1 MNIHYGYVRQAQTD
15 FDARSVVST
24 PRSKEMLRL
33 RLYFALLICDAL
45 ALVLG
50 FLFGNQVRFNDVLDQ
65 QGYNMLVI
73 VLPVY
78 LGTALNSRAYT
89 IDVLTNP
96 RLGIYRAALA
106 LLFTIGVVLG
116 MAFYLKAGAD
126 FSRLAFSV
134 GIGASTLFI
143 GTGRIVLG
151 KLIPRWLG
159 RSPLSEIIIC
169 DSVEVEGHEDAFIL
183 HAEHAG
189 IKPSVNDPWML
200 DRLGHFLRNVD
211 RVVVACPPERRRA
224 WAMALKGADVS
235 AEILAP
241 ELDDIGS
248 LGTGRFSR
256 QSTLV
261 VAVGPLG
268 LRDRALKRLLDLSIL
283 AVLTPVVLPVMILVG
298 IAVKLDTSG
307 PMFFKQKRIGR
318 GNRMFSMYKFRSMRV
333 ETLDGEGRRSTG
345 RDDDRITRVGRF
357 IRRTSLDELPQ
368 LLNVLLGDMSVAGP
382 RPHALASTADDALFW
397 EIDTRYWDRHAVKP
411 GMTGLAQIR
420 GFRGATLCREDLS
433 NRLQADLEYLSGW
446 TIWRDLSIILSTFRV
461 IVHRNA
467 F

>member
-1 MNIHYGYVRQAQTD
+1 M
-15 FDARSVVST
+15 S
-24 PRSKEMLRL
+24 
-33 RLYFALLICDAL
+33 
-45 ALVLG
+45 LVLG

-65 QGYNMLVI
+65 QGYNMLVV

-89 IDVLTNP
+89 IDVLTNS
-96 RLGIYRAALA
+96 RLGIYRAALG
-106 LLFTIGVVLG
+106 LMFTIGVVLG

-134 GIGASTLFI
+134 GIGTSALFI
-143 GTGRIVLG
+143 VAGRTVLG

-159 RSPLSEIIIC
+159 QSPLSEIIIC
-169 DSVEVEGHEDAFIL
+169 DGVDIDGPEDAFIL
-183 HAEHAG
+183 HAEQAG

-248 LGTGRFSR
+248 LGTGRFVR

-283 AVLTPVVLPVMILVG
+283 AVLAPVVVPVMAVVG
-298 IAVKLDTSG
+298 IAVKLDSSG
-307 PMFFKQKRIGR
+307 PVFFKQKRIGR
-318 GNRMFSMYKFRSMRV
+318 GNRMFSMYKFRSMRT

-368 LLNVLLGDMSVAGP
+368 LLNVLVGDMSVAGP

-446 TIWRDLSIILSTFRV
+446 TIWRDISIILSTFRV

>member
-1 MNIHYGYVRQAQTD
+1 MNIHYGYVRQAQSE
-15 FDARSVVST
+15 FDARGTVVA

-33 RLYFALLICDAL
+33 RLYFALFLCDAL
-45 ALVLG
+45 SLIVG
-50 FLFGNQVRFNDVLDQ
+50 FLAANQLRFSNVLDQ
-65 QGYNMLVI
+65 QGYSMLIV

-89 IDVLTNP
+89 IDVLTHP
-96 RLGIYRAALA
+96 KQGMYRAALA

-116 MAFYLKAGAD
+116 MAFYLKSGAD
-126 FSRLAFSV
+126 FSRLAFSA
-134 GIGASTLFI
+134 GIGFSAVLI
-143 GTGRIVLG
+143 GAGRVALG
-151 KLIPRWLG
+151 WLIPRWIG

-169 DSVEVEGHEDAFIL
+169 DAVDIDGKEDAFIL
-183 HAEHAG
+183 HAEEAS

-211 RVVVACPPERRRA
+211 RVIVACPPERRRA
-224 WAMALKGADVS
+224 WALALKGADVS

-248 LGTGRFSR
+248 LGTGRYN
-256 QSTLV
+256 QQTTLL
-261 VAVGPLG
+261 VACGPLG
-268 LRDRALKRLLDLSIL
+268 LRERALKRMLDLIIL
-283 AVLTPVVLPVMILVG
+283 AGLAPIVTPAMLAVAV
-298 IAVKLDTSG
+298 AVKLDSPG
-307 PMFFKQKRIGR
+307 PVLFKQKRIGR
-318 GNRMFSMYKFRSMRV
+318 GNRLFSMYKFRSMRV
-333 ETLDGEGRRSTG
+333 DTLDGDGKRSTG
-345 RDDDRITRVGRF
+345 RDDDRITRIGRF

-382 RPHALASTADDALFW
+382 RPHALASTAGDALFW

-433 NRLQADLEYLSGW
+433 NRLQADLEYLAGW
-446 TIWRDLSIILSTFRV
+446 TIWRDISIIFSTFRV

>member
-1 MNIHYGYVRQAQTD
+1 VNIHYGYVRQTQTD
-15 FDARSVVST
+15 FDARGGLST
-24 PRSKEMLRL
+24 PPSKEMLRL
-33 RLYFALLICDAL
+33 RLYFALLICDSL
-45 ALVLG
+45 SLVLG
-50 FLFGNQVRFNDVLDQ
+50 FLVGNQIRFNDVLDQ

-116 MAFYLKAGAD
+116 IAFYLKAGAD
-126 FSRLAFSV
+126 FSRLAFSI
-134 GIGASTLFI
+134 GIGTSAILI
-143 GTGRIVLG
+143 GAGRSVLG

-169 DSVEVEGHEDAFIL
+169 DAVEIDAPDDAFIL
-183 HAEHAG
+183 HAEQAG

-200 DRLGHFLRNVD
+200 DRLGHFLRYVD

-256 QSTLV
+256 QTTLV

-268 LRDRALKRLLDLSIL
+268 LRDRALKRLLDLAIL
-283 AVLTPVVLPVMILVG
+283 AMLAPVVIPVMVAVAV
-298 IAVKLDTSG
+298 AVKLDSPG
-307 PMFFKQKRIGR
+307 PVFFKQKRIGR

-333 ETLDGEGRRSTG
+333 ETLDGDGRRSTG

-446 TIWRDLSIILSTFRV
+446 TIWRDISIILSTFRV
-461 IVHRNA
+461 LVHRNA